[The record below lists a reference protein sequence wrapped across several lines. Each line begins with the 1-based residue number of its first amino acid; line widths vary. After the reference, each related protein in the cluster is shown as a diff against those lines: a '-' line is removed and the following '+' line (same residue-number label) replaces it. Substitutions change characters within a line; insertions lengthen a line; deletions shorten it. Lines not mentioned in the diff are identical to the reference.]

1 MKQPTD
7 ARVLLG
13 SGQHRCVILMA
24 PSASWR
30 DPGENE
36 DVFVH
41 GLFLYAMISGVN
53 LNGGNLVLLVSSQGA
68 TCSRAAA

>member
-1 MKQPTD
+1 M
-7 ARVLLG
+7 LEFCLG
-13 SGQHRCVILMA
+13 QVNIVVWILMA

-30 DPGENE
+30 DSGENE
-36 DVFVH
+36 DVFVR
-41 GLFLYAMISGVN
+41 GMFFSDMISGVN